1 MYLKKVGGKV
11 VIMEP
16 IFSMDGG
23 FKVMLMSSTIAYGL
37 GMARTRI
44 TSSITRKV
52 VLTITPLEC
61 LLVTLT
67 EIQEEKHLKYSWC
80 VYIYIQTHKVTQSH
94 TIYIYINYIQPRYMS
109 ISADKT

>member
-11 VIMEP
+11 VMMEP
-16 IFSMDGG
+16 IFSMNRG

-44 TSSITRKV
+44 TSSITKV

-67 EIQEEKHLKYSWC
+67 EIQEEKHLKYPWC
-80 VYIYIQTHKVTQSH
+80 VYIYIQTHKVTQY
-94 TIYIYINYIQPRYMS
+94 TYIYINYIQPRYMS
-109 ISADKT
+109 ISADKI

>member
-11 VIMEP
+11 VMMEP
-16 IFSMDGG
+16 IFSMDRG

-44 TSSITRKV
+44 TSSITKV

-67 EIQEEKHLKYSWC
+67 EIQEEKHLKYPWC
-80 VYIYIQTHKVTQSH
+80 VYIYTDTQSH
-94 TIYIYINYIQPRYMS
+94 TIYIYLYKLYTAKIYEYFS
-109 ISADKT
+109 